1 MPLELGKVY
10 NIQFGTNV
18 GKGWGC
24 PLLAALWSAGFPA
37 AAVSGE
43 WLNDLADLD
52 PLYLLLNTNH
62 SRASKKRGDQGRQP
76 LHVTHPSVTHS
87 WHSISQLPPYPWF
100 CIRIQP
106 SADGRALSYLLLGKK
121 ITPDQFTVTRSSVN
135 PLRGSEALENT
146 MVQGHSPAPGLSARS
161 TFLRWGVEGAIQAKE
176 MHLMKSAR
184 MGSLER

>member
-121 ITPDQFTVTRSSVN
+121 NHTWSVHSYKIKCKSSERVW
-135 PLRGSEALENT
+135 
-146 MVQGHSPAPGLSARS
+146 SPGEYHGAGTQPRPRTLSKVHFS
-161 TFLRWGVEGAIQAKE
+161 
-176 MHLMKSAR
+176 
-184 MGSLER
+184 